1 MLMSDLT
8 KRERF
13 ARSAMHGLI
22 QNNEWCRQ
30 ALQCAPD
37 TPVEVSVAIASREV
51 ADALLA
57 ELEKTAPKPVA
68 DNDGWIAHKPGD
80 ADGPPDDAACSRH
93 IEVRFRNNETHF
105 IRNPHALHWTDTGGP
120 HTIIAWRPAR

>member
-8 KRERF
+8 KRELLAGMAMQGLLSNHITDAHNEMGSEVLASF
-13 ARSAMHGLI
+13 AL
-22 QNNEWCRQ
+22 EY
-30 ALQCAPD
+30 
-37 TPVEVSVAIASREV
+37 

-57 ELEKTAPKPVA
+57 ELARTEPKQAEP
-68 DNDGWIAHKPGD
+68 DNDRWIAHKPGD